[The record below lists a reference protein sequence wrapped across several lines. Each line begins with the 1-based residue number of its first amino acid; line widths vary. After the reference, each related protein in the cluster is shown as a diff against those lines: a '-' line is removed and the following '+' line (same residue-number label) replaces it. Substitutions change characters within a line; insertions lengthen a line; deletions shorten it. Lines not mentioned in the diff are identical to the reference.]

1 MARTAV
7 GGAILAVV
15 AFFLIL
21 FGDALNLDLER
32 AGLVGVALG
41 AVIALVPDRT
51 PLLRA
56 AGAVIG
62 FLVMWGGYAV
72 RVSFFPDTDMGR
84 ALTALVVILVLMGVS
99 VASLNNIPL
108 WSLLAG
114 AAAMGAAYETTFMN
128 LPSAFPY
135 ESPTAA
141 TQMALAAG
149 VGYLAGSFLAPTSEP
164 GPSDEAIPRPRPK
177 ASDEEP
183 STQLDSLMT
192 SKNEG

>member
-41 AVIALVPDRT
+41 AIVALVPDRT

-56 AGAVIG
+56 AGAVLG
-62 FLVMWGGYAV
+62 FLIMWGFYGI
-72 RVSFFPDTDMGR
+72 RVSLLPDTDMGR
-84 ALTALVVILVLMGVS
+84 ALTALLVLLVLTGI
-99 VASLNNIPL
+99 SLATLNRVPL
-108 WSLLAG
+108 WSLLVG

-149 VGYLAGSFLAPTSEP
+149 VGFLAGSLFAPSVQGDHT
-164 GPSDEAIPRPRPK
+164 DEAIPRQRPDR
-177 ASDEEP
+177 ADNEP
-183 STQLDSLMT
+183 STELDKLMT